1 MRRVLDIAAKD
12 LRVWSR
18 DPAALGI
25 LLGMPALL
33 IVILGAALGG
43 IMSGGGARIP
53 VAIVN
58 LDSKPYVATQD
69 QAAKLE
75 SALTDSSR
83 IRSLF
88 VMERTRDLQSVK
100 SRVANGDLTAA
111 LVIPKGFSATL
122 GQGPVRL
129 EVLRDPGSDVS
140 AGIWE
145 SIVRGV
151 ATRYSTAVVVVRT
164 AIEAAQRVGSPALS
178 QPGGA
183 NAVVGYAISQGSRDD
198 ALDSVKV
205 TDTLSAGTVKL
216 GAIDYYALSMTAM
229 FLMFGAMFG
238 ATSSVRER
246 VERTM
251 DRMLAS
257 ATSRQSIV
265 GGKMLGVF
273 GLGMAQFVVLYAFTR
288 FVLHVVWG
296 SSVAAIGLVA
306 TAEVAAVTGLA
317 TLISSIATT
326 QRAVSGIGPLLIQI
340 QAALGGAFFQ
350 IDILPKWIQPIR
362 FLSVVGYAMEGWRAV
377 QVNGAGVTGVLLPS
391 AALFGLAA
399 VFFAFGLWRMGVS
412 R

>member
-18 DPAALGI
+18 DPAAMGI
-25 LLGMPALL
+25 LIGMPALL

-58 LDSKPYVATQD
+58 LDSKPYVLTQD

-75 SALTDSSR
+75 SALTDNPR
-83 IRSLF
+83 IRALF
-88 VMERTRDLQSVK
+88 VMERSRDLDGVRE
-100 SRVANGDLTAA
+100 RVGNGDLAAA
-111 LVIPKGFSATL
+111 LVIPRGFSSTL
-122 GQGPVRL
+122 GQGSVTL
-129 EVLRDPGSDVS
+129 QVLRDPGSDVS

-164 AIEAAQRVGSPALS
+164 AIEAAQRIGSPALA

-183 NAVVGYAISQGSRDD
+183 DAIVGYAISQGSRDD
-198 ALDSVKV
+198 ALDAVKV
-205 TDTLSAGTVKL
+205 TDTVAGGTVKL
-216 GAIDYYALSMTAM
+216 GALDYYALSMTAM

-246 VERTM
+246 VEQTM

-257 ATSRQSIV
+257 PASRTSIV

-273 GLGMAQFVVLYAFTR
+273 LLGMVQFAVLYAFTKY
-288 FVLHVVWG
+288 VLHVVWG
-296 SSVAAIGLVA
+296 SSFSAILLVA
-306 TAEVAAVTGLA
+306 TAEIAAVTGLA
-317 TLISSIATT
+317 TLISSVAKT
-326 QRAVSGIGPLLIQI
+326 QRAVGGIGPLLIQI

-362 FLSVVGYAMEGWRAV
+362 FVSVVGWAMEGWRAIQV
-377 QVNGAGVTGVLLPS
+377 QGAGIAGVMGPCLALFGM
-391 AALFGLAA
+391 AALF
-399 VFFAFGLWRMGVS
+399 FGVGVWRTEAG